1 MAGRSS
7 RAGRGI
13 LEAKKNSN
21 KRDNKKARAGGSKI
35 GKEDALCQTRNI

>member
-7 RAGRGI
+7 RARRGI

-21 KRDNKKARAGGSKI
+21 KRDSKKVRAGGSKI
-35 GKEDALCQTRNI
+35 GKEAALCQTKNI